1 MDVYQTEEEQVESMK
16 KWWSENSRA
25 ILLGVSVALIGT
37 FGWQNWQSSQQI
49 HAIEASDL
57 YQQLIV
63 TVEAANN
70 EKTIQLADKINA
82 SYGDTPYGALAS
94 LHKAKIQVTTGD
106 RKAAVVTLEKVAQ
119 STDSNS
125 SVKHVAQL
133 RALRIRLGNGD
144 AAAVV
149 SDIEAIQ
156 QGEFVGKY
164 AELKGDAYQS
174 LGKLQEA
181 RTAYVL
187 AMQSATQE
195 QRLIQQKLDNLGA
208 PATKGFASQVAK

>member
-1 MDVYQTEEEQVESMK
+1 MDAYQTEEEQVESMK

-37 FGWQNWQSSQQI
+37 FGWQNWQSSQQA

-70 EKTIQLADKINA
+70 EKTIQLADEINS
-82 SYGDTPYGALAS
+82 SYGDTPYGALAN
-94 LHKAKIQVTTGD
+94 LHKAKILVTTGD
-106 RKAAVVTLEKVAQ
+106 RKAAITTLEKVAQ
-119 STDSNS
+119 SADSNS

-149 SDIEAIQ
+149 NDIAAIQ
-156 QGEFVGKY
+156 QGKFVGKY

-187 AMQSATQE
+187 AMQTATQE
-195 QRLIQQKLDNLGA
+195 QRLIQQKIDNLGV
-208 PATKGFASQVAK
+208 PVTKGFSSQVSK